1 MVEVK
6 FRVSEEEYQVLVEQK
21 EKLGLTWE
29 QAMTRGLAIGA
40 TPIEQAGLPDFVKN
54 ATAAAMRD
62 DEFLQELQEAQAE

>member
-6 FRVSEEEYQVLVEQK
+6 FRVSEEEYEVLVEQK
-21 EKLGLTWE
+21 DKLGLTWE
-29 QAMTRGLAIGA
+29 QAMTRGLAVGA
-40 TPIEQAGLPDFVKN
+40 TPIEQAGLPDPIKD